1 MSQSSYI
8 AAFIVIGFI
17 VFITMRDEL
26 RQYMDVLGINGSAT
40 AASNVQPNAGNV
52 NAVHPELSG
61 AN

>member
-8 AAFIVIGFI
+8 AAFIVIGFV
-17 VFITMRDEL
+17 VFITMRNEL
-26 RQYMDVLGINGSAT
+26 SQYMDVLGINSAM
-40 AASNVQPNAGNV
+40 PNANNP